1 MKTSDIVDMDLQCTQ
16 ENTQLRIDAYKERK
30 LLEEEGNG
38 DQLSE
43 LQQFSWKIFDGAKL
57 KSSPWGIDVLCEY
70 TDNECEPMYVWCQ
83 GKVVELV
90 KQTDTQ
96 AVVKIKWNE
105 SCLQPGDPKV
115 TRQVLKK
122 SKWNQ
127 QKKDAWRKKTVHGE
141 KIYFI

>member
-1 MKTSDIVDMDLQCTQ
+1 MDKIKWWKGKCNKLT
-16 ENTQLRIDAYKERK
+16 LLKDAYVTQANKMEEMQQKIDECER
-30 LLEEEGNG
+30 
-38 DQLSE
+38 LSE
-43 LQQFSWKIFDGAKL
+43 EMTKDYEDTILSMCPRD
-57 KSSPWGIDVLCEY
+57 
-70 TDNECEPMYVWCQ
+70 ECEPTYVWCQ

-105 SCLQPGDPKV
+105 SCLQPGDLKV

-122 SKWNQ
+122 SKWNP
-127 QKKDAWRKKTVHGE
+127 QKKTHGEQTVHGE

>member
-1 MKTSDIVDMDLQCTQ
+1 M
-16 ENTQLRIDAYKERK
+16 E
-30 LLEEEGNG
+30 
-38 DQLSE
+38 E
-43 LQQFSWKIFDGAKL
+43 LQQKID
-57 KSSPWGIDVLCEY
+57 EY
-70 TDNECEPMYVWCQ
+70 KRLSEEMTEDYEDTILSMCPRDECEPTYVWCQ